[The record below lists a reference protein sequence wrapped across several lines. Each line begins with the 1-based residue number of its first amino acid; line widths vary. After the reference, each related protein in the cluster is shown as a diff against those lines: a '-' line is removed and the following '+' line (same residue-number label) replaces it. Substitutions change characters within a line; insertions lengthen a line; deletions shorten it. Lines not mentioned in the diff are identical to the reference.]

1 MIHRLLCAALLAL
14 ASWPALAGAPS
25 DLVEARSGAVLKTL
39 VAQREAFRKD
49 PAALDAYIR
58 SELDSLFDQEYA
70 ARLVL
75 GRHARSQTPAQISAF
90 ADALRDNLMRKY
102 GGALLDFD
110 PAVSAVVR
118 SETPLRNGQMVRVAT
133 EFQRRAGAPVPV
145 DYMLR
150 PAGDSWKVFDIIVE
164 GVSYVTTYRSQFDE
178 LLRTQS
184 IETVTRRLREGSL
197 NAGE

>member
-14 ASWPALAGAPS
+14 ASWPALAGVPS

-90 ADALRDNLMRKY
+90 ADALRDNLVRKY

-133 EFQRRAGAPVPV
+133 EFQRRAGAPVPTGAIAAASSRRPSPG
-145 DYMLR
+145 LR
-150 PAGDSWKVFDIIVE
+150 RRACAGAGPQAVFQR
-164 GVSYVTTYRSQFDE
+164 GCA
-178 LLRTQS
+178 LR
-184 IETVTRRLREGSL
+184 G
-197 NAGE
+197 